1 MFSNIS
7 FHHSH
12 QTLRQCISRWAQNSL
27 LSWSFHCALIDH
39 MDHSS
44 WNQGNKSLAGAG
56 TYIRLHAIGHP
67 KTWQGGWNTPALK
80 FSRSRPPESKQP
92 FFGGG
97 EFSSLDETSK
107 KLAPWNHDIKQHICG
122 RDSMVW
128 LKGLVETYNLKQS
141 DHVSQTNNHSGGSL
155 PFPRNLP
162 WSSNLPLWQP
172 WPPIRF
178 RILETSES
186 TRNMFECPHD
196 GPLYL

>member
-92 FFGGG
+92 FFGGANSILWMKQAKSWLL
-97 EFSSLDETSK
+97 EIMISSSTFADGIQWFGWK
-107 KLAPWNHDIKQHICG
+107 
-122 RDSMVW
+122 VW
-128 LKGLVETYNLKQS
+128 LKHTICSSPIMFHKQI
-141 DHVSQTNNHSGGSL
+141 TIREEAY

>member
-80 FSRSRPPESKQP
+80 FSDPPKANNHFLGGRIQ
-92 FFGGG
+92 FFGWNKQKVG
-97 EFSSLDETSK
+97 SLKSWYQAAHLRTGF
-107 KLAPWNHDIKQHICG
+107 N
-122 RDSMVW
+122 
-128 LKGLVETYNLKQS
+128 GLVERFGWNIQFAAVRS
-141 DHVSQTNNHSGGSL
+141 CFTNK
-155 PFPRNLP
+155 
-162 WSSNLPLWQP
+162 
-172 WPPIRF
+172 
-178 RILETSES
+178 
-186 TRNMFECPHD
+186 
-196 GPLYL
+196 